1 MRDIL
6 LLMRVHTRNT
16 LGFNKAIHG
25 KSRGEKTK
33 MVLFACLLA
42 LAGLLLLGV
51 STMYSAM
58 IAYSLYETNAPLALL
73 PAIMM
78 AVSSCIALF
87 TTIYK
92 AGGILFAFRDYD
104 LLMSLPLRSKTVVL
118 SRICI
123 LYSMNI
129 LFTLVV
135 MVPAGVVYAVMASPP
150 LWYYLFFVLTL
161 FLLPVVPVLVATV
174 IGTLVT
180 AATARFRHK
189 NALTLVFTMAVMV
202 AVVFGSMNMG
212 AAMENIADFGSAL
225 MKIVDRVYPLT
236 GVYTRAV
243 CQGDLLSFALFV
255 GISLV
260 AMAVYVW
267 VVGRKFGVLHSMLTG
282 VGARSN
288 YKLTRL
294 KQGSPGAAL
303 CKKEIR
309 RYFSSPVYVLN
320 TGIGLVLMTVF
331 SIAVTFL
338 GADQLEEILDV
349 PMLGSLV
356 GSVAP
361 LFISLFVTMTYTTA
375 CSISLEGKNF
385 WLLRSL
391 PIATRTVLWSKIALN
406 LLLILPVV
414 ALNTVIL
421 AIGLRADAL
430 QTALLFFTPAA
441 YALFISVIGQLLN
454 LLFPN
459 FGWTNETAVIKQSAP
474 AFLTMLAGFL
484 GIAAVGFS
492 LFAFRQ
498 FGLPVVLAIAT
509 LALFVLTVG
518 LIAVLHTW
526 GVRKFEK
533 L

>member
-16 LGFNKAIHG
+16 LGFNKVIHG
-25 KSRGEKTK
+25 NSRGEKTK
-33 MVLFACLLA
+33 MVLFACLMA

-51 STMYSAM
+51 STMYSVM
-58 IAYSLYETNAPLALL
+58 IAYSLHETNAPLTLL

-92 AGGILFAFRDYD
+92 AGGILFAFQDYD
-104 LLMSLPLRSKTVVL
+104 LLMSLPLRSKTIVL

-129 LFTLVV
+129 LFTLIV
-135 MVPAGVVYAVMASPP
+135 MVPAGIVYAVVAAPP
-150 LWYYLFFVLTL
+150 FWFYLLFVLSL
-161 FLLPVVPVLVATV
+161 FLLPVVPVLIATV
-174 IGTLVT
+174 IGTLIT

-189 NALTLVFTMAVMV
+189 NALTLVFTMAAMV
-202 AVVFGSMNMG
+202 AVVLGSMNMG

-225 MKIVDRVYPLT
+225 MKIVDRIYPLT

-243 CQGDLLSFALFV
+243 CQGDLVSFALFMA
-255 GISLV
+255 ISLV
-260 AMAVYVW
+260 AMALYVW
-267 VVGRKFGVLHSMLTG
+267 VVSRKFGVLHSMLTG

-303 CKKEIR
+303 CKKEIK

-331 SIAVTFL
+331 SIAITVL
-338 GADQLEEILDV
+338 GADQLEEFLEV
-349 PMLGSLV
+349 PLFGALV
-356 GSVAP
+356 ASVAP
-361 LFISLFVTMTYTTA
+361 LFVSFFVIMTYTTA

-385 WLLRSL
+385 WLLRTL
-391 PIATRTVLWSKIALN
+391 PLSTRTVLWSKIALN

-414 ALNTVIL
+414 ALNAVIL
-421 AIGLRADAL
+421 SIGLRANAL
-430 QTALLFFTPAA
+430 QAALLFFTPAA
-441 YALFISVIGQLLN
+441 YGLFISVVGQLLN

-484 GIAAVGFS
+484 GIAAVGFAV
-492 LFAFRQ
+492 FAFQ
-498 FGLPVVLAIAT
+498 PYGVSVVLAIAT
-509 LALFVLTVG
+509 LALLALTVG
-518 LIAVLHTW
+518 LVAILHTW
-526 GVRKFEK
+526 GVRKFER